1 MSHDTGFPSRGA
13 RAPSAATRAAPATL
27 HARAPGAGAG
37 FPEARS
43 AAASARGGTPHAD
56 RIAEAL
62 VAKGVVSEDQI
73 RIAVTEQNHRHEP
86 LGRILVRFGFATES
100 VIRDV
105 LAGVLGYDSVDL
117 SKVLIDSDVVKRV
130 PREIARRYRVLALS
144 FDAAPR
150 RVTVATTDPFNV
162 IAMDQVRALF
172 DPEVEIRAVV
182 AGEVEI
188 DKAIEQF
195 YGHELSVDG
204 ILKEIE
210 TGEVDARSLEAA
222 SAEYSQPVVRLVNAL
237 LSDAVKRGASDI
249 HFEPAHEFLRIRYR
263 IDGVLR
269 QMRSLHRDHWA
280 AIAVRL
286 KVMAS
291 MNIAERRAPQ
301 DGRISLSVS
310 GGEVDFR
317 VSSLPTIHGE
327 NIVLRVLDRHRGI
340 VALDRLGLHDD
351 ALAGL
356 RLMMARPE
364 GIILVTGPTGSGKST
379 TLYSMLSHLDTESV
393 NIMTLEDPV
402 EYPMGRV
409 RQTSV
414 NEAARLTFA
423 SGVRSLLR
431 QDPDIILIGEIRD
444 AETAEMAFRAAMT
457 GHQVYS
463 TLHANSAAGA
473 VARLVETGVSTGVM
487 AGNII
492 GIMGQRLV
500 RRLCRHCR
508 VPCEPARLERRIL
521 GLEAG
526 SKTPPVYRARG
537 CERCEHQG
545 YRGRLALLELLRF
558 DTELDAL
565 VARGASTLDISKAA
579 AARGFRPLAEDGIRR
594 VLEGLTSLDE
604 VSRVVDLTAHVV
616 DPTAHVVN
624 PTNPAGG

>member
-1 MSHDTGFPSRGA
+1 MNDRTPSASGGPRIPSADA
-13 RAPSAATRAAPATL
+13 RAVTAGPGPGASDNTTHGVHEAQARYVHSTAGGP
-27 HARAPGAGAG
+27 HARDIG
-37 FPEARS
+37 EV
-43 AAASARGGTPHAD
+43 
-56 RIAEAL
+56 L
-62 VAKGVVSEDQI
+62 VAKGVVSEDQM
-73 RIAVTEQNHRHEP
+73 RIALTEQKHRDEP
-86 LGRILVRFGFATES
+86 LGRILVRLGFATEG
-100 VIRDV
+100 VIRDM

-130 PREIARRYRVLALS
+130 PRETARRYRVLALS
-144 FDAAPR
+144 FDAPAR
-150 RVTVATTDPFNV
+150 QLTVATADPFNIV
-162 IAMDQVRALF
+162 AMDQVRALF
-172 DPEVEIRAVV
+172 DPEVAIRAVL

-195 YGHELSVDG
+195 YGHELSIDG
-204 ILKEIE
+204 ILAEIE
-210 TGEVDARSLEAA
+210 TGEIDARTLEAGGD
-222 SAEYSQPVVRLVNAL
+222 EYGQPVVRLVNAL
-237 LSDAVKRGASDI
+237 LSDAVRRDASDI

-269 QMRSLHRDHWA
+269 QIRSLHRDHWA

-291 MNIAERRAPQ
+291 MNIAERRVPQ

-310 GGEVDFR
+310 GRDIDFR
-317 VSSLPTIHGE
+317 VSSLPTIDGE
-327 NIVLRVLDRHRGI
+327 NIVLRVLDRHKGI
-340 VALDRLGLHDD
+340 VALDRLGLDDD

-356 RLMMARPE
+356 RLMMARPV

-409 RQTSV
+409 RQTSA

-500 RRLCRHCR
+500 RRLCPRCR
-508 VPCEPARLERRIL
+508 EVYEPGRLERRIL
-521 GLEAG
+521 GLAADSEL
-526 SKTPPVYRARG
+526 PPVYRPRG
-537 CERCEHQG
+537 CDRCEHQG

-558 DTELDAL
+558 DAELDEL
-565 VARGASTLDISKAA
+565 VSRGATTLDISKAA
-579 AARGFRPLAEDGIRR
+579 AAKGFRPLAEDGIRR

-604 VSRVVDLTAHVV
+604 VSRVVDLTNRV
-616 DPTAHVVN
+616 
-624 PTNPAGG
+624 GG